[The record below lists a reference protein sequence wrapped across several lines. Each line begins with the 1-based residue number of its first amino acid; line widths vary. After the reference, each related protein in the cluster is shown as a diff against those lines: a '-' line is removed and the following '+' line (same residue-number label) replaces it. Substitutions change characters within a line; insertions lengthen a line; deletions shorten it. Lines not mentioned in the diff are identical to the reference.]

1 MAVSVAQY
9 HIMGNT
15 QEQKTQF
22 FNLFQY
28 EHKSNKFSLEI
39 QTLRC
44 KLKPLVNRVSL
55 ICPMPDTNILFSFF
69 PPFLF
74 FPHFLMIPPKFFLGP
89 RDLLV
94 KTLFSKREDGNPSF
108 LKKPVHLILIEKM
121 WAHFSRFDICNLK
134 IYIAKLL

>member
-28 EHKSNKFSLEI
+28 EHKSNKFSVEI
-39 QTLRC
+39 QTLHC

-55 ICPMPDTNILFSFF
+55 ICPMPDTISFS
-69 PPFLF
+69 LF
-74 FPHFLMIPPKFFLGP
+74 FPHFYFFP
-89 RDLLV
+89 I
-94 KTLFSKREDGNPSF
+94 FS
-108 LKKPVHLILIEKM
+108 
-121 WAHFSRFDICNLK
+121 
-134 IYIAKLL
+134 